1 MLAADL
7 NCRHSVG
14 CANMGVTSSNPK
26 AFDVL
31 KQRIKEIEGKQLKV
45 GWFSSAVYENGTPVA
60 AVAQIQEFGSPAR
73 SIPPRPFM
81 RPTIFKNEN
90 EWKQNIASGAKKVV
104 AGDMS
109 PQDLLGLLGMKVQGQ
124 IQETIEE
131 VTAPPLSPI
140 TLGAR
145 KYRHEG
151 KPVTGATIGEI
162 ARKLKDGSL
171 DISGVP
177 TKPLVDTGYLIA
189 TISNIVE
196 DSK

>member
-1 MLAADL
+1 
-7 NCRHSVG
+7 
-14 CANMGVTSSNPK
+14 MGMTSGNPK

-31 KQRIKEIEGKQLKV
+31 KKRIKEIEGKQLKV

-60 AVAQIQEFGSPAR
+60 SVAQIQEFGSPAR

-109 PQDLLGLLGMKVQGQ
+109 SQDLLGLLGMKVQGQ